1 MLLPMAAV
9 IVAGAWA
16 RAPGATTI
24 TTAAAI
30 VARNRFMRSLRER
43 IGAELELHDL
53 ARRPLAAFDVEGR
66 SCGVGRPQPLT
77 LPAGV
82 RIVDA
87 PVHPFGVE
95 AHGVGNA
102 KDDELPVHQGEQRL
116 VGVPGADRHVAS
128 QPEGVELIDP
138 GVVARLGAARI
149 RHVHELWSRVWMKR
163 PAFRTVL
170 TSCGGPVERPLAFTA
185 IEAREMP
192 AGERRPDDAL
202 AIDVHAARPVSG
214 QGWLEDF
221 GERGRRRV
229 GSRIEPNDVPG
240 EAEHRAPDGAV
251 DRVHADAVEGRHDVL
266 VL

>member
-82 RIVDA
+82 RIVNT

-116 VGVPGADRHVAS
+116 VGVPGADRHVPS

-138 GVVARLGAARI
+138 GVVACLGAARI
-149 RHVHELWSRVWMKR
+149 RHVHELWPRVWMKR

-170 TSCGGPVERPLAFTA
+170 TGRGGPVERPLAFA
-185 IEAREMP
+185 ADPEPENSARQ
-192 AGERRPDDAL
+192 GRPEHGVA
-202 AIDVHAARPVSG
+202 S
-214 QGWLEDF
+214 
-221 GERGRRRV
+221 
-229 GSRIEPNDVPG
+229 DVP
-240 EAEHRAPDGAV
+240 APPPL
-251 DRVHADAVEGRHDVL
+251 RW
-266 VL
+266 